1 MLAITVLTL
10 IYLSNYCVLIT
21 SCATYITSV
30 SVCSKLIFISE
41 MSKAEVYWRS
51 VTFCKC
57 KTKAAMLPS
66 AGGVVETTLSALKVV
81 SDLFLVIFCEI

>member
-10 IYLSNYCVLIT
+10 IYLSNCDVVIT
-21 SCATYITSV
+21 SCATYITLV
-30 SVCSKLIFISE
+30 SACSKLIFISQ

-57 KTKAAMLPS
+57 KTKATMLPS
-66 AGGVVETTLSALKVV
+66 AGGVVEMMLSALYGC
-81 SDLFLVIFCEI
+81 L